1 MESQERRLESS
12 EARHFVGGGGPMKS
26 NYDLKKL
33 KWKPNPY
40 VRLLKKPVTIRL
52 DEDVL
57 SYFKEL
63 GQKERMPYQTVIN
76 QFLR

>member
-1 MESQERRLESS
+1 MR
-12 EARHFVGGGGPMKS
+12 A

-40 VRLLKKPVTIRL
+40 VKLLKKPITIRV

-57 SYFKEL
+57 NYFKAL
-63 GQKERMPYQTVIN
+63 GHKERIPYQTVIN
-76 QFLR
+76 QFLRFCKQHKMKPQTSFVK